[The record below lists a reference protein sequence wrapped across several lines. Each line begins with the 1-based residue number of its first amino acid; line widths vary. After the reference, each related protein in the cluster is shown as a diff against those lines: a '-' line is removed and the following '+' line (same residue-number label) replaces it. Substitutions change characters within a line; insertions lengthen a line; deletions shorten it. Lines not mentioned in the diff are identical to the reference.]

1 MLEVYG
7 FYSLKLKIALLDAV
21 AKYDI
26 RLNCGLSRAT
36 SIQFPL
42 ILCQILTPPD
52 RRESYTKSDKQSPN
66 SSLKKLVVGSL
77 TEIFN
82 SLGATS
88 TR

>member
-7 FYSLKLKIALLDAV
+7 FNSLKLKIALLDAV

-36 SIQFPL
+36 RIQFPL

-52 RRESYTKSDKQSPN
+52 RRVASAKQSPN
-66 SSLKKLVVGSL
+66 SPLK
-77 TEIFN
+77 N
-82 SLGATS
+82 
-88 TR
+88 